1 MISDDMT
8 FEEIT
13 KKIQVFD
20 EEREW
25 GRHHT
30 PKNLAMSI
38 AIEAAEIMEH
48 FQWIDAEEA
57 KAYAADHKDEIGE
70 ELADVALYLFCLA
83 NTLGIRLDE
92 AMVKK
97 MDKNAKRFPVK

>member
-1 MISDDMT
+1 MT

-13 KKIQVFD
+13 KKIQAFD
-20 EEREW
+20 EERGW

-38 AIEAAEIMEH
+38 AIEAAEVMEH
-48 FQWIDAEEA
+48 FQWINTEEA
-57 KAYAADHKDEIGE
+57 ISYAAHHKDEIGE

-83 NTLGIRLDE
+83 NTLGVSLDE
-92 AMVKK
+92 AMIKK
-97 MDKNAKRFPVK
+97 MEKNAKRFPVTKK